1 MDPLLLALVAALSVF
16 VGLLIGGVG
25 IGGVLLV
32 PMLTYVLGLE
42 VYQAISAAMLSY
54 LFSGAVGAWAYARR
68 KTIQWSAAAWLF
80 LGAAAGAFLGATA
93 AASVS
98 SLALEVFI
106 AVLIV
111 LAGINAFRARP
122 EGQAA
127 ERRLPPAALA
137 GIGAV
142 TGVGSALSGTGGPLI
157 LVPLLVF
164 LKVPALAAVGLSQVI
179 QVPISASAS
188 LGNHL
193 YGSIDLAVAL
203 AIAAGLML
211 GVFAGARL
219 AHRVAPALLQR
230 LVAAV
235 LVAVGLFI
243 VLRLGL
249 ERIALT

>member
-1 MDPLLLALVAALSVF
+1 MDPLLLALVAALSIF
-16 VGLLIGGVG
+16 VGILIGGVG

-32 PMLTYVLGLE
+32 PVLTYVLGLE
-42 VYQAISAAMLSY
+42 VHQAISAAMLSY
-54 LFSGAVGAWAYARR
+54 MFSGAVGAWAYARR

-80 LGAAAGAFLGATA
+80 LGAAGGAFLGATA

-106 AVLIV
+106 AVLII
-111 LAGINAFRARP
+111 LAGANALRTRSS
-122 EGQAA
+122 GQRA
-127 ERRLPPAALA
+127 ERRLPPLGLA

-157 LVPLLVF
+157 LVPLLVS
-164 LKVPALAAVGLSQVI
+164 LKLPALTAVGLSQVI

-188 LGNHL
+188 LGNYL
-193 YGSIDLAVAL
+193 YGSIDVAVAL

-219 AHRVAPALLQR
+219 AHLVAPAALQR

-235 LVAVGLFI
+235 LVLVGLFI

-249 ERIALT
+249 EQIGV

>member
-1 MDPLLLALVAALSVF
+1 MEPLLLALVAALSVF

-122 EGQAA
+122 DGQAA
-127 ERRLPPAALA
+127 ERRLPPVALA
-137 GIGAV
+137 AIGAV

-188 LGNHL
+188 LGNYL

-219 AHRVAPALLQR
+219 AHLVAPALLQR

-243 VLRLGL
+243 ALRLGL
-249 ERIALT
+249 EQIRV